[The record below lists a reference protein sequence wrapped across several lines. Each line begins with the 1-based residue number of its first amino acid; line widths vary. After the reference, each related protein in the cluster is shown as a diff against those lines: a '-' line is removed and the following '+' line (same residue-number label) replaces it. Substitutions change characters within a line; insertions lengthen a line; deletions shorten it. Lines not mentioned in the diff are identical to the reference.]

1 MFSEELQAV
10 PVELEEIDVTE
21 SSRLTEGHW
30 ACESHEQ
37 LISFLVLFQISFA
50 MNLKTT
56 TVYWMLPSKR
66 RILIV
71 IETFAFVKTTNS
83 VEFHQQDISFH

>member
-56 TVYWMLPSKR
+56 TVTECFRQKEEYWLS
-66 RILIV
+66 
-71 IETFAFVKTTNS
+71 FAFVKSTNS
-83 VEFHQQDISFH
+83 GEFQQQDISFH